1 MFNTSITQTLTEKQR
16 FIALRAFLLKVTGG
30 SEVRQTQQNRVA
42 MPTGSFI
49 TMTPLDI
56 GVLST
61 NNYTYSNQ
69 NSTPGKEIMSHTSQW
84 RVQLDCYGEGAGD
97 MANIISTVFR
107 SEWACEAFGVT
118 GYMVRPV
125 YSTDPRQ
132 TYYIDGESQYGERW
146 TIDVTMLF
154 EDGVGVDMYFF
165 DSATITPT
173 IANTI
178 K

>member
-16 FIALRAFLLKVTGG
+16 FIALRAFLLKVTGNA
-30 SEVRQTQQNRVA
+30 EVRQTQQNRVA
-42 MPTGSFI
+42 MPIGSFI

-61 NNYTYSNQ
+61 NNYTYTNQ
-69 NSTPGKEIMSHTSQW
+69 DSTPGKEVMSHTSQW

-107 SEWACEAFGVT
+107 SEWACESFSDT

-154 EDGVGVDMYFF
+154 EDGIGVDMYFF
-165 DSATITPT
+165 DSASVTLTPT
-173 IANTI
+173 DTI

>member
-1 MFNTSITQTLTEKQR
+1 MYNSSITQTITESQR
-16 FIALRAFLLKVTGG
+16 FIALRAFLLKVTGNV
-30 SEVRQTQQNRVA
+30 EVRKTKQNRVS

-49 TMTPLDI
+49 TMTPIDI
-56 GVLST
+56 GILST
-61 NNYTYSNQ
+61 NNFSYSNQ
-69 NSTPGKEIMSHTSQW
+69 SSTPGVETMSHTSQW
-84 RVQLDCYGEGAGD
+84 RVQLDCYGEGSGD
-97 MANIISTVFR
+97 MANVISTVFR
-107 SEWACEAFGVT
+107 SEWACEIFRDT

-132 TYYIDGESQYGERW
+132 TYYIDGEAQYGERW

-165 DSATITPT
+165 DSATITP
-173 IANTI
+173 ISVDTI